1 MRQILCLVLVA
12 RRSRHSPLFAAKIRK
27 FWLYELI
34 VWSLRLDGAVRCRWN
49 AALNAVLQLTNSSHL
64 SKRKRVCRLSLCGA
78 KRKINC
84 TRLLVGRNC
93 KRKRRFWL
101 RRYLLS
107 RLPKIPSS
115 LCHTKPTASQIKVI
129 ADLSLCSVIVSLPLP
144 LSLCNSSFFSFLISV
159 IDFLIFDDLL
169 LLFCL

>member
-34 VWSLRLDGAVRCRWN
+34 VSSLRLDGAVRCRWN

-78 KRKINC
+78 KRKNC

-129 ADLSLCSVIVSLPLP
+129 ADLSLCVLSMFLY
-144 LSLCNSSFFSFLISV
+144 LSLSPCVIPLFFPFLSQW
-159 IDFLIFDDLL
+159 
-169 LLFCL
+169 